1 MSHFT
6 KIQTVIREEERLCQ
20 TLRELHYEFKQEENI
35 KVRGYQDDTQS
46 AQVVINTGC
55 DNDIGFQRQSSGTFD
70 AVADWDYGI
79 KNQADARFHQDRFL
93 AEVNQKYAHLAV
105 REEVLQRGFIIEEE
119 RTLSNGEI
127 ELVVCEPV

>member
-6 KIQTVIREEERLCQ
+6 KIKTVIREEARLCEA
-20 TLRELHYEFKQEENI
+20 LRELHHEFRQGQNLA
-35 KVRGYQDDTQS
+35 VRGYPGDTQT

-55 DNDIGFQRQSSGTFD
+55 AYDIGFQRAGNGAFD

-79 KNQADARFHQDRFL
+79 KNKAESRFQKDRFL
-93 AEVNQKYAHLAV
+93 AEINQKYAHLAV
-105 REEVLQRGFIIEEE
+105 REEVRQRGFIIEEE

-127 ELVVCEPV
+127 ELVVCEPI